1 MTDGD
6 NPKSKVRQ
14 MLTAEHVLALIPVS
28 RSTLFRLERDRLFPL
43 GQAITPH
50 RKLWFEHEVIAW
62 QEALLDPNS
71 ALSQALKLRVAKKKT
86 RSRLPQPKAGPLF
99 DRIPLFDRVE
109 GQGPSGNTLHD
120 FRRGDGHRL
129 KG

>member
-6 NPKSKVRQ
+6 NPKSRVRQ

-28 RSTLFRLERDRLFPL
+28 RSTLFRLERDRLFPQ

-50 RKLWFEHEVIAW
+50 RKLWFEHQVIAW

-71 ALSQALKLRVAKKKT
+71 ALSQALSACDSAELGSSQASCHAIT
-86 RSRLPQPKAGPLF
+86 RCSNQ
-99 DRIPLFDRVE
+99 
-109 GQGPSGNTLHD
+109 S
-120 FRRGDGHRL
+120 
-129 KG
+129 